1 MWAEPDADTLDRL
14 RAVYLELE
22 GDLEGAGS

>member
-1 MWAEPDADTLDRL
+1 VDDTLDRL

-22 GDLEGAGS
+22 GDLEGEDS